1 MGSGLSIN
9 HKQLT
14 EIIKRDLIKSFNEDQ
29 AKLPLYTDDGF
40 IIYRD
45 FTEEEKLKNKIKEIN
60 EFLYK
65 NKK

>member
-14 EIIKRDLIKSFNEDQ
+14 EIIKRDLIEAFNENQ
-29 AKLPLYTDDGF
+29 SKLPLYTDDGC